1 MQLWE
6 LFLAAVSLSMDA
18 FAVSICK
25 GLAVGKTKLKHILT
39 AGAYF
44 GLFQAIMPLI
54 GYFLGR
60 AFKSLDFVEPLSA
73 LIAFVLLAIIGI
85 NMIREACKSEEAQND
100 DFSPKA
106 MLPLAVATSI
116 DALAVGVSYS
126 MLPDLNI
133 TAAVTFIGAVT
144 FILSS
149 IGVKAGALLGSKFR
163 KTASIAGGCVLVIL
177 GLKILLENY
186 APLIIK

>member
-6 LFLAAVSLSMDA
+6 LFLAAISLSMDA

-25 GLAVGKTKLKHILT
+25 GLAVGKTKLKHIFL

-44 GLFQAIMPLI
+44 GLFQAIMPLT
-54 GYFLGR
+54 GYFLGHAFR
-60 AFKSLDFVEPLSA
+60 ALDFIEPLSA
-73 LIAFVLLAIIGI
+73 LIAFVLLAAIGI

-126 MLPDLNI
+126 MLPDINI
-133 TAAVTFIGAVT
+133 TTAVTFIGATT
-144 FILSS
+144 FVLSA
-149 IGVKAGALLGSKFR
+149 IGVKAGAWLGSKFR
-163 KTASIAGGCVLVIL
+163 RTATIAGGCVLIIL
-177 GLKILLENY
+177 GLKILAENY
-186 APLIIK
+186 LELLF